1 MQRVTVVGLGRVGGA
16 LTLALDRKGYQITNV
31 VVRDKRAG
39 IETLEKFQ
47 LRSKPAI
54 YSWPIREIT
63 DTDILLITVRDPEI
77 QDVAEKLA
85 AHVSNVKVSLHT
97 SGSRSSKEIEALL
110 ATGSAIGSMH
120 PLVSVSD
127 PIAGSNSFQGAY
139 FCVEGDEPAI
149 STASDI
155 VSALEAHSF
164 TLDTGLKPLYHAS
177 AVMSAGH
184 IVALFDMAIEA
195 LSRCGVE
202 NAQEILRP
210 LLASTTSN
218 LQEQSTGQALTGSFA
233 RRDHET
239 VKAHIKALKANL
251 PAEVLA
257 AYLLLGERS
266 LKITSKSAANA
277 SASDHELRNV
287 INIAKEN
294 LE

>member
-77 QDVAEKLA
+77 QDVAKKLA
-85 AHVSNVKVSLHT
+85 PYVRNVEVALHT
-97 SGSRSSKEIEALL
+97 SGSRSSKEIEELSAV
-110 ATGSAIGSMH
+110 GSAIGSMH

-149 STASDI
+149 SAASDI
-155 VSALEAHSF
+155 VTSLEGNSF
-164 TLDTGLKPLYHAS
+164 TVDTELKSLYHAS

-195 LSRCGVE
+195 LSKCGVE
-202 NAQEILRP
+202 NAHQILLP
-210 LLASTTSN
+210 LLASTTAN
-218 LQEQSTGQALTGSFA
+218 LKGQSTGEALTGSFA

-239 VKAHIKALKANL
+239 VKAHIKALKAKL

-266 LKITSKSAANA
+266 LKSLLSPLETHPLVTMNSECDK
-277 SASDHELRNV
+277 
-287 INIAKEN
+287 IAKEN